1 MKKAIGILLV
11 CLLVLSAFFL
21 GRSLGSGETAPED
34 GLSKRNLR
42 LSATTDRNE
51 PDKVIPLEQGNFPE
65 ANYWSVKDVTV
76 QLDGT
81 RMPLEDALCQGL
93 VTVDDVIASAREDA
107 AVGRCKES
115 SQSKNGLAV
124 FRYHYP
130 AFNLQSLYD
139 IYETP
144 DGWRHRIT
152 DFSVYGIGRDPGY
165 SIGWDEE
172 TGDPI
177 DYEDWG
183 LTFTV
188 TQLSPSGVTL
198 ECAQSGGQQ
207 FGRLNV
213 AGLMLSRKNPDT
225 QDWERVEPLDAS
237 IGADIYKAYSE
248 ITPKPEDDLAM
259 GGTKELTYDL
269 EAMFGRLTAGEYKI
283 SLKIVD
289 CYDEADVPPLSRNF
303 YDIQWYAVKEFTVE

>member
-21 GRSLGSGETAPED
+21 GRSLGSGETATED

-51 PDKVIPLEQGNFPE
+51 PDKVIPLAQGNFPE
-65 ANYWSVKDVTV
+65 AHYWSVKDVTV

-81 RMPLEDALCQGL
+81 RMPLEDALCEGL

-207 FGRLNV
+207 FGKLNV

-269 EAMFGRLTAGEYKI
+269 EAMFGRLTAGEYEI
-283 SLKIVD
+283 ILKIVD
-289 CYDEADVPPLSRNF
+289 CYDEANVPPLSRNF
-303 YDIQWYAVKEFTVE
+303 YDVQWYTVKEFTVV

>member
-1 MKKAIGILLV
+1 MKKAIGILLI

-21 GRSLGSGETAPED
+21 GRSLGSGETATED

-51 PDKVIPLEQGNFPE
+51 PDKVIPLAQGNFPE
-65 ANYWSVKDVTV
+65 AHYWSVKDVTV

-81 RMPLEDALCQGL
+81 RMPLEDALCEGL

-144 DGWRHRIT
+144 DGWRHKIT

-188 TQLSPSGVTL
+188 TQLSASGVTL
-198 ECAQSGGQQ
+198 KCAQSGGQQ

-213 AGLMLSRKNPDT
+213 AGLVLSRKNPDT

-269 EAMFGRLTAGEYKI
+269 EAMFGQLTAGEYEI

-303 YDIQWYAVKEFTVE
+303 YDVQWYTVKEFTVV

>member
-1 MKKAIGILLV
+1 MKKAIAILLV

-21 GRSLGSGETAPED
+21 GRSLGSGETATED

-65 ANYWSVKDVTV
+65 AHYWSVKDVTV

-81 RMPLEDALCQGL
+81 RMPLEDALCEGL

-237 IGADIYKAYSE
+237 TSADIYKAYSE

-269 EAMFGRLTAGEYKI
+269 EAMFGRLTAGEYEI
-283 SLKIVD
+283 ILKIVD

-303 YDIQWYAVKEFTVE
+303 YDIQWYTVGEFPVE

>member
-21 GRSLGSGETAPED
+21 GRSLGSGETAAED

-51 PDKVIPLEQGNFPE
+51 PDKVIPLAQGNFPE
-65 ANYWSVKDVTV
+65 AHYWSVKDVTV

-81 RMPLEDALCQGL
+81 RMPLEDALCEGL

-269 EAMFGRLTAGEYKI
+269 EAMFGRLTAGEYEI

-303 YDIQWYAVKEFTVE
+303 YDVQWYTVKKFTVV

>member
-21 GRSLGSGETAPED
+21 GRSLGPAKQAAED
-34 GLSKRNLR
+34 GLSARNLR

-51 PDKVIPLEQGNFPE
+51 PDKVIPLEQGAFE
-65 ANYWSVKDVTV
+65 KVYYWSVKDVTV

-81 RMPLEDALCQGL
+81 PMELEEALRKGL

-107 AVGRCKES
+107 ASGRCKES
-115 SQSKNGLAV
+115 STSKNGLAV

-130 AFNLQSLYD
+130 AFNLQYLYD

-165 SIGWDEE
+165 SVGWDEE

-207 FGRLNV
+207 FGKLNA
-213 AGLMLSRKNPDT
+213 AGLVLSKKNPQT
-225 QDWERVEPLDAS
+225 QDWDPLEPLDES
-237 IGADIYKAYSE
+237 VNRELFVSLSHW
-248 ITPKPEDDLAM
+248 TPKSENFLNM
-259 GGTKELTYDL
+259 SGTKVLTYDFEEL
-269 EAMFGRLTAGEYKI
+269 FGPLGAGEYKI
-283 SLKIVD
+283 ILKIVD

-303 YDIQWYAVKEFTVE
+303 YDIQWYPVGEFTVG

>member
-21 GRSLGSGETAPED
+21 GRSLGSGETAAED
-34 GLSKRNLR
+34 GLSERNLR

-51 PDKVIPLEQGNFPE
+51 PDKVIPLERGNFPE
-65 ANYWSVKDVTV
+65 AHYWSVKDVTV

-81 RMPLEDALCQGL
+81 RVPLEDALCEGL

-213 AGLMLSRKNPDT
+213 AGLVLSQKNPQSQEWDPL
-225 QDWERVEPLDAS
+225 EPLDENVNRELFAS
-237 IGADIYKAYSE
+237 LSRW
-248 ITPKPEDDLAM
+248 TPKPENFLNM

-269 EAMFGRLTAGEYKI
+269 EAMFGSLDAGEYKI
-283 SLKIVD
+283 ILKIVD

-303 YDIQWYAVKEFTVE
+303 YDIQWYTVKEFTVE